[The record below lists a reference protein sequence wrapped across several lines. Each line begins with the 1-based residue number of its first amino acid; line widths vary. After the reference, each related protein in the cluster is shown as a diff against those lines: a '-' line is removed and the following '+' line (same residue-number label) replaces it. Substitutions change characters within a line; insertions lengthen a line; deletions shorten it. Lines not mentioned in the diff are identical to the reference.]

1 MICSQGVAEE
11 TKDVKIINFA
21 RRPDLEKES
30 AFNAAF
36 AKLKDSIPD
45 LDGLMNLLKTKL
57 SNETDVTLKQDV
69 KVEKKENGITYIIVS
84 KEK

>member
-1 MICSQGVAEE
+1 
-11 TKDVKIINFA
+11 
-21 RRPDLEKES
+21 
-30 AFNAAF
+30 
-36 AKLKDSIPD
+36 
-45 LDGLMNLLKTKL
+45 MNLLKTKL